1 MAYAQINPL
10 SSTKGRLL
18 EGEKRLVYWC
28 MLTILH
34 SVFSSWFS
42 ISSLFLLFLI
52 LSLFFSFFLSAYPC
66 SDVMIFSQRLLLP
79 LWWYYARQG
88 SFIYCLLW
96 LIFTILALN
105 YFFLVWV
112 SLSTTTGLS
121 AVQPPPHTN
130 ASCATPHHQ
139 TKKII
144 LFACSP
150 WHSYLP

>member
-1 MAYAQINPL
+1 MARVEINLL
-10 SSTKGRLL
+10 SLTETRLL

-52 LSLFFSFFLSAYPC
+52 LSLFFSFFLSAYPF

-96 LIFTILALN
+96 LAFTILALN

-121 AVQPPPHTN
+121 AVQPPSLTCTG
-130 ASCATPHHQ
+130 CATPYHQ
-139 TKKII
+139 TKTII